1 MSDTVTSTIKKKAD
15 WAIFMGVLT
24 AAIGT
29 AMILYP
35 MATATVTTFFFGG
48 SLIVAAITTLI
59 FAFYSSSPGPFFL
72 KVMLSIVY
80 GIAGIGLLVNPA
92 LGVATLTIAL
102 GTMLVFQSI
111 LEFAT
116 AISYRNEIP
125 WGGLVASSLL
135 TLALGLMILFQWP
148 FSSTWA
154 IGTMVGVGVLTAGI
168 TRIVV
173 ASKIHYGASKF
184 ETLVNA

>member
-1 MSDTVTSTIKKKAD
+1 MSDQVTSTITRKAD

-24 AAIGT
+24 TVIGT
-29 AMILYP
+29 AMIVHP

-48 SLIVAAITTLI
+48 SLVVAAMATFI
-59 FAFYSSSPGPFFL
+59 FAFYSSSPGPFFVKGL
-72 KVMLSIVY
+72 LSIVY
-80 GIAGIGLLVNPA
+80 AVAGIGLLVNPA

-102 GTMLVFQSI
+102 GTMLVCQSF

-116 AISYRNEIP
+116 AISYRNVIP
-125 WGGLVASSLL
+125 WGGLAVSSLL
-135 TLALGLMILFQWP
+135 SLALGLMILFQWP

-154 IGTMVGVGVLTAGI
+154 IGTMVGVGVLSAGI

-173 ASKIHYGASKF
+173 AGAIHDGARKF
-184 ETLVNA
+184 DKLVNA

>member
-24 AAIGT
+24 AAIGV

-35 MATATVTTFFFGG
+35 MATATVTTIFFGG
-48 SLIVAAITTLI
+48 ALIIASITTLV
-59 FAFYSSSPGPFFL
+59 FASYAGGPGPFIL
-72 KVMLSIVY
+72 KILLSIVY
-80 GIAGIGLLVNPA
+80 AIGGIGLLVNPI

-102 GTMLVFQSI
+102 GTMLVFQS
-111 LEFAT
+111 LVEFAV
-116 AISYRNEIP
+116 AIYYRKEIP

-135 TLALGLMILFQWP
+135 SLALGLMILFQWP

-154 IGTMVGVGVLTAGI
+154 IGTLVGVAVMTAGF
-168 TRIVV
+168 TRIFI
-173 ASKIHYGASKF
+173 ASKIHYGAGKF
-184 ETLVNA
+184 DKFVNA